1 MSFNSSN
8 AIILPKGIITN
19 NIKMNTAPN
28 CFKYIYTLLLIC
40 VGGVACAQV
49 AFKKGDEFQRQVLT
63 KSNCVLQRGSQTLH
77 VSSFSTMVKTYK
89 VTDVSDKGA
98 SFVITTDKLTDTVNA
113 MDQNLVY
120 NSGKP
125 ADPNSFIQVG
135 LQKIVNAQA
144 AVTVNKKGEI
154 VNVRHPATVNDTL
167 LSFTGIQP
175 ENLLPGSTLQFMV
188 NFSLSQ
194 SLKKGY
200 TWTNAANGA
209 ETVYTIYAINAL
221 TTTITYKTSVLGDNL
236 NSRVN
241 GSILINNNTGVVL
254 KRSSQSVSTGYEMVN
269 GIVYTA
275 TRRTATT
282 EVSIKK

>member
-1 MSFNSSN
+1 MSFNSNN
-8 AIILPKGIITN
+8 ATILPKGIITN
-19 NIKMNTAPN
+19 NIKMNTGPN
-28 CFKYIYTLLLIC
+28 CFNYIYILLLVC
-40 VGGVACAQV
+40 VSSVVCAQ
-49 AFKKGDEFQRQVLT
+49 AGFKKGDEFQRQVLT

-77 VSSFSTMVKTYK
+77 VSSYSTMVKTYK

-98 SFVITTDKLTDTVNA
+98 SFVIITDKLTDTVNA

-135 LQKIVNAQA
+135 LQKIVNAQV

-154 VNVRHPATVNDTL
+154 LNAKRPTAVNDTL

-175 ENLLPGSTLQFMV
+175 ENLSAGTTLQFMV
-188 NFSLSQ
+188 NFPLSQ

-200 TWTNAANGA
+200 SWTNAANSA
-209 ETVYTIYAINAL
+209 ETVYTIYAVNAL
-221 TTTITYKTSVLGDNL
+221 TTTITYKTAVLGDNL

-282 EVSIKK
+282 EVSVKK